1 MKKLII
7 ANWKMNPQGLKEARR
22 IFSEIKKVASRMP
35 RVETIICPPLVYLI
49 DLRRT
54 LLRKNAKE
62 GPSLGAQNVFWENP
76 SAGGGA
82 YTGEISAQMLKNLN
96 VKYVIIGH
104 SERRNPPAGGG
115 ETDEMINKK
124 IKNAL
129 NNNLKVIFC
138 IGEQERDIEGSY
150 LYFIKNEIE
159 EGLKS
164 IPRKLFK
171 NLIIAYEPIWAINK
185 KGKDA
190 DKPEDI
196 FQMSIY
202 IRRILLGIIGKEL
215 SRSIPILYGG
225 SVEPENAENILKE
238 GGIQGFLV
246 GHVSLVPKDFNKI
259 LKITQSVK

>member
-35 RVETIICPPLVYLI
+35 RVETVICPPFTYISNLKSQISNLKI
-49 DLRRT
+49 
-54 LLRKNAKE
+54 
-62 GPSLGAQNVFWENP
+62 GAQNVFYEEKR
-76 SAGGGA
+76 A
-82 YTGEISAQMLKNLN
+82 YTGEISVQMLKNLN

-104 SERRNPPAGGG
+104 SERRKYLG

-138 IGEQERDIEGSY
+138 IGEQERDIEGGY

-159 EGLKS
+159 AGLQG

-171 NLIIAYEPIWAINK
+171 NLIIAYEPIWAIGK
-185 KGKDA
+185 KGKDV
-190 DKPEDI
+190 DKPEDV

-225 SVEPENAENILKE
+225 SVEPENTENLLKE
-238 GGIQGFLV
+238 GGVQGFLV
-246 GHVSLVPKDFNKI
+246 GHASLVPKDFNKI
-259 LKITQSVK
+259 LKIAQSVK

>member
-35 RVETIICPPLVYLI
+35 RVETIICPPCVYLSLFGDSI
-49 DLRRT
+49 SKRRLNLR
-54 LLRKNAKE
+54 
-62 GPSLGAQNVFWENP
+62 LGAQNVFWENP

-104 SERRNPPAGGG
+104 SERRKYLG

-159 EGLKS
+159 AGLKN

-190 DKPEDI
+190 DKPEDV
-196 FQMSIY
+196 FQISIY
-202 IRRILLGIIGKEL
+202 IRRVLLGIMGKEL

-238 GGIQGFLV
+238 GGVQGFLV
-246 GHVSLVPKDFNKI
+246 GHASLVPRDFNKI
-259 LKITQSVK
+259 LKIAQSVK

>member
-1 MKKLII
+1 M
-7 ANWKMNPQGLKEARR
+7 APSSLKEAKR
-22 IFSEIKKVASRMP
+22 IVGEIKTKA
-35 RVETIICPPLVYLI
+35 IICPPFVYLAELSSKFKKMSFGVQ
-49 DLRRT
+49 DL
-54 LLRKNAKE
+54 
-62 GPSLGAQNVFWENP
+62 FWEEK
-76 SAGGGA
+76 GA
-82 YTGEISAQMLKNLN
+82 YTGEISAAMAKNIGA
-96 VKYVIIGH
+96 KYAIVGH
-104 SERRNPPAGGG
+104 SERRKYLG

-159 EGLKS
+159 AGLQG

-171 NLIIAYEPIWAINK
+171 NLIIAYEPIWAIGK

-190 DKPEDI
+190 DKPEDV

-225 SVEPENAENILKE
+225 SVEPENTENLLKE
-238 GGIQGFLV
+238 GGVQGFLV
-246 GHVSLVPKDFNKI
+246 GHASLVPRDFNKI
-259 LKITQSVK
+259 LKIAQSVK